1 MNSTT
6 SHLGIVFEETTTREF
21 SFIFD
26 SEQHLRPLKFSFVQV
41 HLEKEEFVVAKVV
54 DVNTDNPLLAKDTAK
69 FYAEKNGIAEILPDV
84 MSKRFMLYKA
94 RCEVVG
100 KVNKAASPVKI
111 EPLTQAIKTGS
122 KVEPLDKEILSKLYS
137 DDEPHFVQLGKTYS
151 QTPESIANVSLNAD
165 ELTTMH
171 TCIFGMSGM
180 GKTTTTATL
189 LEELIFRGGKII
201 LFDPHADYVNL
212 NRLSSQLKAQFC
224 KVDSGKLRIRD
235 PELEKTVNDVKQRLK
250 NYYAQKNKDKVEWAD
265 ESQNAELEDANIIY
279 RLLGFRSVLHGK
291 IIHKHSDESIADIEH
306 DLIKLIKLIKLNT
319 KAIPDELFCRKILD
333 TKRCYPQ
340 IKRYESKSV
349 FYTIRLIEAMA
360 GEEITDAQMGYYV
373 DWIDGNEEK
382 GTEGLKKESDGA
394 LSDGALI
401 EALIKKIEGPNSASN
416 SKSKSNQSK
425 GKQSSSNKSSAP
437 MLRQLSMAKKTLSS
451 LDKKGIESLEV
462 EEFVN
467 DFCKTDGKLKDVA
480 VTCFDLSDLES
491 DEVRRALIYAVVSFI
506 FEKYKSKE
514 LSIEENAY
522 PILFAIEE
530 ARTLIPRA
538 MGDPEMDKPA
548 TRLAR
553 SAVRSIATEGRK
565 MGLGLLVISQT
576 PSSVDNLITSQ
587 ANTQIL
593 HRMTNPDDLTYIK
606 QISESLSQEDL
617 ENLKTVGEGTAIVT
631 GVAMKTRTSILVDVR
646 MRYSEEGKQKP
657 TPFKDRLKGLKQNLR
672 TAETDENWSDGMP
685 TPIETGKAD
694 LSNDEL

>member
-41 HLEKEEFVVAKVV
+41 HLEKEDFVVAKVV

-69 FYAEKNGIAEILPDV
+69 FYAEKNGIAEILPNV

-137 DDEPHFVQLGKTYS
+137 DDEPHFVQIGKTYS

-212 NRLSSQLKAQFC
+212 NRLSSQLKAQFIE
-224 KVDSGKLRIRD
+224 VDSGKLRIRNR
-235 PELEKTVNDVKQRLK
+235 ELQKKVDDVKQRLK
-250 NYYAQKNKDKVEWAD
+250 DYYQKTGHNDWAE

-291 IIHKHSDESIADIEH
+291 IIHKHSDESIADIER
-306 DLIKLIKLIKLNT
+306 DLIDLNT
-319 KAIPDELFCRKILD
+319 DAIRDELFCRKILL
-333 TKRCYPQ
+333 Q
-340 IKRYESKSV
+340 IKHYPEVKFYEGKGY
-349 FYTIRLIEAMA
+349 FYTLRLIEAMS
-360 GEEITDAQMGYYV
+360 GQTITEAQEGYYR
-373 DWIDGNEEK
+373 DWILGDGKTRGIWDTSLSEQDV
-382 GTEGLKKESDGA
+382 LKKLLECVRKLGDKVTSKTA
-394 LSDGALI
+394 I
-401 EALIKKIEGPNSASN
+401 E
-416 SKSKSNQSK
+416 
-425 GKQSSSNKSSAP
+425 
-437 MLRQLSMAKKTLSS
+437 RQLNLTLDRVNSLKKKHQPVS
-451 LDKKGIESLEV
+451 IETFTK
-462 EEFVN
+462 EFIEQA
-467 DFCKTDGKLKDVA
+467 GKLYNASVA
-480 VTCFDLSDLES
+480 CFDLSDLET

-514 LSIEENAY
+514 LSIEKNAS

-538 MGDPEMDKPA
+538 TGDPEMDKPA
-548 TRLAR
+548 TKLAR

-646 MRYSEEGKQKP
+646 MRYSEEGRQKP
-657 TPFKDRLKGLKQNLR
+657 TPFKDRLKGLKQLKQNIR
-672 TAETDENWSDGMP
+672 AVETNENSSEGMP
-685 TPIETGKAD
+685 KPVETGKAV
-694 LSNDEL
+694 LSNDDSNSPPDGKNLS

>member
-212 NRLSSQLKAQFC
+212 NRLSSQLKAQFG
-224 KVDSGKLRIRD
+224 KVDSSGKLSIRN
-235 PELEKTVNDVKQRLK
+235 PKLKKTVDDVKQRLK
-250 NYYAQKNKDKVEWAD
+250 DYYQKTGHNDWAD
-265 ESQNAELEDANIIY
+265 ESKNEELEDANIIY

-306 DLIKLIKLIKLNT
+306 DLTELNT
-319 KAIPDELFCRKILD
+319 DAIPDELFCRKILD

-340 IKRYESKSV
+340 IKSYESKSV

-360 GEEITDAQMGYYV
+360 GEEISDAQMGYYV

-382 GTEGLKKESDGA
+382 RTRGLKEENKSDK
-394 LSDGALI
+394 D
-401 EALIKKIEGPNSASN
+401 LIKALKDKIDTVRPDKSYGPLRR
-416 SKSKSNQSK
+416 Q
-425 GKQSSSNKSSAP
+425 
-437 MLRQLSMAKKTLSS
+437 MLMAQKTLSS
-451 LDKKGIESLEV
+451 LKDKSIESLEV

-514 LSIEENAY
+514 LRIEENAY

-538 MGDPEMDKPA
+538 TGDPEMDKPA
-548 TRLAR
+548 TKLAR

-657 TPFKDRLKGLKQNLR
+657 TPFKDRLKGLKQLKQNIR
-672 TAETDENWSDGMP
+672 AVETNENSSEGMP
-685 TPIETGKAD
+685 KPVETGKAV
-694 LSNDEL
+694 LSNDDSNSPPDGKNLS

>member
-100 KVNKAASPVKI
+100 KVNKAAERVKI

-212 NRLSSQLKAQFC
+212 NRLSSQLKAQFGE
-224 KVDSGKLRIRD
+224 VDSSGKLSIRN
-235 PELEKTVNDVKQRLK
+235 PELKEKVDTVRKRLK
-250 NYYAQKNKDKVEWAD
+250 DYYRKTGHNDWAD
-265 ESQNAELEDANIIY
+265 DSKNAELEDANIIY

-291 IIHKHSDESIADIEH
+291 IIHKHSDESIADIER
-306 DLIKLIKLIKLNT
+306 DLIELNT
-319 KAIPDELFCRKILD
+319 DKAIPDELFCRKILE
-333 TKRCYPQ
+333 TKRCYPK
-340 IKRYESKSV
+340 IKRYDSKSA

-360 GEEITDAQMGYYV
+360 GEEISDAQMGYYV
-373 DWIDGNEEK
+373 DWIDGNERI
-382 GTEGLKKESDGA
+382 EGLKKESDH
-394 LSDGALI
+394 D
-401 EALIKKIEGPNSASN
+401 LIKALEHKINTVRPDKSYGPLRR
-416 SKSKSNQSK
+416 Q
-425 GKQSSSNKSSAP
+425 
-437 MLRQLSMAKKTLSS
+437 MLMAQKTLSS
-451 LDKKGIESLEV
+451 LKDKSIESLEV

-548 TRLAR
+548 TKLAR

-657 TPFKDRLKGLKQNLR
+657 TPFKDRLKGLKQNIR
-672 TAETDENWSDGMP
+672 AVETNENSSEGMP
-685 TPIETGKAD
+685 KPVETGKAV
-694 LSNDEL
+694 LSNDDSNSPPDGKNLS

>member
-21 SFIFD
+21 SFIFN
-26 SEQHLRPLKFSFVQV
+26 SEQHLRPIKFSFVQV

-137 DDEPHFVQLGKTYS
+137 DDEPHFVQIGKTYS
-151 QTPESIANVSLNAD
+151 QTPESVANVSLNAD

-212 NRLSSQLKAQFC
+212 NRLSDHLKKQFGD
-224 KVDSGKLRIRD
+224 VDSSGKLDIRNHT
-235 PELEKTVNDVKQRLK
+235 LKGKVHAVKQRLI
-250 NYYAQKNKDKVEWAD
+250 NYYTQKNQVEWAD
-265 ESQNAELEDANIIY
+265 ESKNEELEDANIIY
-279 RLLGFRSVLHGK
+279 RLLGFCSVLEGK
-291 IIHKHSDESIADIEH
+291 IIHKRNDESIADIER
-306 DLIKLIKLIKLNT
+306 DLIELNT
-319 KAIPDELFCRKILD
+319 DAIPDELFCRKILE
-333 TKRCYPQ
+333 TKRCYPK
-340 IKRYESKSV
+340 IKRYDSKSA

-360 GEEITDAQMGYYV
+360 GEEISDAQMGYYV
-373 DWIDGNEEK
+373 GWVEGNEEK
-382 GTEGLKKESDGA
+382 GTRGLKEENKSDK
-394 LSDGALI
+394 D
-401 EALIKKIEGPNSASN
+401 LIKALKEKIETVRAD
-416 SKSKSNQSK
+416 KSYV
-425 GKQSSSNKSSAP
+425 P
-437 MLRQLSMAKKTLSS
+437 LRRQMFMADKTLSS

-467 DFCKTDGKLKDVA
+467 NFCKTDGKLNDVA
-480 VTCFDLSDLES
+480 VTCFDLSDLET

-514 LSIEENAY
+514 LSIEKNAS

-538 MGDPEMDKPA
+538 TGDPEMDKPA
-548 TRLAR
+548 TKLAR

-631 GVAMKTRTSILVDVR
+631 GVAMKTRSSILVDIR
-646 MRYSEEGKQKP
+646 MRYSAEGKQKP
-657 TPFKDRLKGLKQNLR
+657 LPFKMRLAGLKQKN
-672 TAETDENWSDGMP
+672 DKVENDKDTFAGMP
-685 TPIETGKAD
+685 EPVETGKAD

>member
-69 FYAEKNGIAEILPDV
+69 FYAEKNGIAEILPEV

-137 DDEPHFVQLGKTYS
+137 DDEPHFVQIGKTYS

-212 NRLSSQLKAQFC
+212 NRLSSQLKAQFGE
-224 KVDSGKLRIRD
+224 VDSSGKLSIRN
-235 PELEKTVNDVKQRLK
+235 PELKEKVATVRKRLEDYYRKTGHND
-250 NYYAQKNKDKVEWAD
+250 WAND
-265 ESQNAELEDANIIY
+265 SKNAELEDANIIY

-291 IIHKHSDESIADIEH
+291 IIHKHSDESIADIER
-306 DLIKLIKLIKLNT
+306 DLIELIELHT
-319 KAIPDELFCRKILD
+319 DAIPDELFCRKILL
-333 TKRCYPQ
+333 Q
-340 IKRYESKSV
+340 MKRYPEVKFYEGKGY
-349 FYTIRLIEAMA
+349 FYTLRLIEAMS
-360 GEEITDAQMGYYV
+360 GQTITEAQEGYYR
-373 DWIDGNEEK
+373 DWILGDGKTSGIWDTSLSEQDV
-382 GTEGLKKESDGA
+382 LKKLLDRVDKLDDKVTSKTA
-394 LSDGALI
+394 I
-401 EALIKKIEGPNSASN
+401 E
-416 SKSKSNQSK
+416 
-425 GKQSSSNKSSAP
+425 
-437 MLRQLSMAKKTLSS
+437 RQLKLTLDRVDSLKKKHQSVS
-451 LDKKGIESLEV
+451 IETFTK
-462 EEFVN
+462 EFIEQA
-467 DFCKTDGKLKDVA
+467 GKLYNASVA
-480 VTCFDLSDLES
+480 CFDLSDLET

-514 LSIEENAY
+514 LSIEKNAS

-538 MGDPEMDKPA
+538 TGDPEMDKPA
-548 TRLAR
+548 TKLAR

-631 GVAMKTRTSILVDVR
+631 GVALKTRTSILVDVR

>member
-122 KVEPLDKEILSKLYS
+122 KVELLDKEILSKLYS
-137 DDEPHFVQLGKTYS
+137 DDEPHFIQLGKTYS

-212 NRLSSQLKAQFC
+212 NRLSSQLKAQFGE
-224 KVDSGKLRIRD
+224 VDSSGKLSIRN
-235 PELEKTVNDVKQRLK
+235 PELKKKVHDVKQRLI
-250 NYYAQKNKDKVEWAD
+250 NYYTQKNQVEWAD
-265 ESQNAELEDANIIY
+265 ESKNEELEDANIIY
-279 RLLGFRSVLHGK
+279 RLLGFRSVLEGK
-291 IIHKHSDESIADIEH
+291 IIHKRNDESIADIER
-306 DLIKLIKLIKLNT
+306 DLIELNT
-319 KAIPDELFCRKILD
+319 DAIPDELFCRKILL
-333 TKRCYPQ
+333 Q
-340 IKRYESKSV
+340 IKRYPEVKFYEGKGY
-349 FYTIRLIEAMA
+349 FYTLRLIEAMS
-360 GEEITDAQMGYYV
+360 GQTITEAQEGYYR
-373 DWIDGNEEK
+373 DWILGDGQQTSGIWDTSLSEQDV
-382 GTEGLKKESDGA
+382 LKKLLDRVGELDDKVTSKTA
-394 LSDGALI
+394 I
-401 EALIKKIEGPNSASN
+401 E
-416 SKSKSNQSK
+416 
-425 GKQSSSNKSSAP
+425 
-437 MLRQLSMAKKTLSS
+437 RQLKLTLDRVDSLKKKHQSVS
-451 LDKKGIESLEV
+451 IETFTK
-462 EEFVN
+462 EFIEQA
-467 DFCKTDGKLKDVA
+467 GKLYNASVA
-480 VTCFDLSDLES
+480 CFDLSDLET

-514 LSIEENAY
+514 LRIEENAS

-538 MGDPEMDKPA
+538 TGDPEMDKPA
-548 TRLAR
+548 TKLAR

-576 PSSVDNLITSQ
+576 PSSVDNLVTSQ

-593 HRMTNPDDLTYIK
+593 HRMVNPDDLKYVK
-606 QISESLSQEDL
+606 EISEGLSSEDL
-617 ENLKTVGEGTAIVT
+617 ENLKMVGEGTAIIT
-631 GVAMKTRTSILVDVR
+631 GVALKTRSSILVDIR
-646 MRYSEEGKQKP
+646 MRYSAEGKQKP
-657 TPFKDRLKGLKQNLR
+657 LPFKMRLAGLKQKN
-672 TAETDENWSDGMP
+672 DKVENDKDTFAGMP
-685 TPIETGKAD
+685 EPVETGKAD

>member
-212 NRLSSQLKAQFC
+212 NRLSSQLKAQFG
-224 KVDSGKLRIRD
+224 KVDSSGKLSIRN
-235 PELEKTVNDVKQRLK
+235 PELKKKVDTVRKRLEDYYRKTGHND
-250 NYYAQKNKDKVEWAD
+250 WAND
-265 ESQNAELEDANIIY
+265 SKNAELEDANIIY
-279 RLLGFRSVLHGK
+279 RLLGFRSVLEGK
-291 IIHKHSDESIADIEH
+291 IIHKHSDESIADIER
-306 DLIKLIKLIKLNT
+306 DLIDLNT
-319 KAIPDELFCRKILD
+319 DAIPDELFCRKILE
-333 TKRCYPQ
+333 TKRCYPK
-340 IKRYESKSV
+340 IKRYDSKSA

-373 DWIDGNEEK
+373 AWIDGNEEK
-382 GTEGLKKESDGA
+382 GIEGLKKESDGA
-394 LSDGALI
+394 LI
-401 EALIKKIEGPNSASN
+401 EALKEKIEALNRALN
-416 SKSKSNQSK
+416 SKSKSNQPE
-425 GKQSSSNKSSAP
+425 GEQSSSNKSYIP
-437 MLRQLSMAKKTLSS
+437 MRRQMFMASKTLSS
-451 LDKKGIESLEV
+451 LNKKEIESLEV

-467 DFCKTDGKLKDVA
+467 DFCKTDGKSKDVA

-514 LSIEENAY
+514 LSIEKNAS

-538 MGDPEMDKPA
+538 TGDPEMDKPA
-548 TRLAR
+548 TKLAR

-617 ENLKTVGEGTAIVT
+617 ENLKTVGEGTAIIT
-631 GVAMKTRTSILVDVR
+631 GVALKTRSSILVDIR
-646 MRYSEEGKQKP
+646 MRYSAEGKQKP
-657 TPFKDRLKGLKQNLR
+657 LPFKMRLAGLKQKNGKV
-672 TAETDENWSDGMP
+672 ENGKDTFAGMP
-685 TPIETGKAD
+685 EPVETGKAD

>member
-137 DDEPHFVQLGKTYS
+137 DDEPHFVQIGKTYS

-212 NRLSSQLKAQFC
+212 NRLSSQLKAQFG
-224 KVDSGKLRIRD
+224 KVDSSGKLSIRN
-235 PELEKTVNDVKQRLK
+235 PELKEKVNKVREERLK
-250 NYYAQKNKDKVEWAD
+250 KYYQETGHNDWAE

-291 IIHKHSDESIADIEH
+291 IIHKHSDESIADIER
-306 DLIKLIKLIKLNT
+306 DLIDLNT
-319 KAIPDELFCRKILD
+319 DAIPDELFCRKILE
-333 TKRCYPQ
+333 TKRCYPK
-340 IKRYESKSV
+340 IKRYDSKSA

-373 DWIDGNEEK
+373 AWIDGNEEK
-382 GTEGLKKESDGA
+382 GTRGLKEENKSDK
-394 LSDGALI
+394 DLI
-401 EALIKKIEGPNSASN
+401 EALKKEIKTVRAD
-416 SKSKSNQSK
+416 KSYV
-425 GKQSSSNKSSAP
+425 P
-437 MLRQLSMAKKTLSS
+437 LRRQMFMADKTLSS

-491 DEVRRALIYAVVSFI
+491 DEVRRALIYAVVSFV

-514 LSIEENAY
+514 LSIEKNAS

-538 MGDPEMDKPA
+538 TGDPEMDKPA
-548 TRLAR
+548 TKLAR

-657 TPFKDRLKGLKQNLR
+657 TPFKDRLKGLKQNIR
-672 TAETDENWSDGMP
+672 AVETNENSSEGMP
-685 TPIETGKAD
+685 KPVETGKAD

>member
-212 NRLSSQLKAQFC
+212 NRLSSQLKAQFGE
-224 KVDSGKLRIRD
+224 VDSSGKLSIRN
-235 PELEKTVNDVKQRLK
+235 PELKKKVDTVRKRLEDYYRKTGHND
-250 NYYAQKNKDKVEWAD
+250 WAND
-265 ESQNAELEDANIIY
+265 SKNAELEDANIIY

-291 IIHKHSDESIADIEH
+291 IIHKHSDESIADIER
-306 DLIKLIKLIKLNT
+306 DLIELHT
-319 KAIPDELFCRKILD
+319 DAIPDELFCRKILL
-333 TKRCYPQ
+333 Q
-340 IKRYESKSV
+340 MKRYPEVKFYEGKGY
-349 FYTIRLIEAMA
+349 FYTLRLIEAMS
-360 GEEITDAQMGYYV
+360 GQTITEAQEGYYR
-373 DWIDGNEEK
+373 DWILGDGKTSGIWDTSLSEQDV
-382 GTEGLKKESDGA
+382 LKKLLDRVGKLDGKVTSKTA
-394 LSDGALI
+394 I
-401 EALIKKIEGPNSASN
+401 E
-416 SKSKSNQSK
+416 
-425 GKQSSSNKSSAP
+425 
-437 MLRQLSMAKKTLSS
+437 RQLKLTSDRVDSLKKKHQPVS
-451 LDKKGIESLEV
+451 IETFTK
-462 EEFVN
+462 EFIEQA
-467 DFCKTDGKLKDVA
+467 GKLYNASVA
-480 VTCFDLSDLES
+480 CFDLSDLET

-514 LSIEENAY
+514 LSIEKNAS

-538 MGDPEMDKPA
+538 TGDPEMDKPA
-548 TRLAR
+548 TKLAR

-657 TPFKDRLKGLKQNLR
+657 LPFKMRLAGLKQKN
-672 TAETDENWSDGMP
+672 DKVENDKDTFAGMP
-685 TPIETGKAD
+685 EPVETGKAD

>member
-122 KVEPLDKEILSKLYS
+122 KVEPLEKEILSKLYS
-137 DDEPHFVQLGKTYS
+137 DDEPHFVQIGKTYS
-151 QTPESIANVSLNAD
+151 QTPESVANVSLNAD

-180 GKTTTTATL
+180 GKTTTTASL

-201 LFDPHADYVNL
+201 LFDPHADYVNI
-212 NRLSSQLKAQFC
+212 NRLSDHLKKQFGD
-224 KVDSGKLRIRD
+224 VDASGKLDIRNHT
-235 PELEKTVNDVKQRLK
+235 LKGKVHAVKQRLI
-250 NYYAQKNKDKVEWAD
+250 NYYTQKNQVEWAD
-265 ESQNAELEDANIIY
+265 ESKNEELEDANIIY
-279 RLLGFRSVLHGK
+279 RLLGFRSVLEGK
-291 IIHKHSDESIADIEH
+291 IIHKRNDESIADIER
-306 DLIKLIKLIKLNT
+306 DLIDLNT
-319 KAIPDELFCRKILD
+319 DAIPDELFCRKILL
-333 TKRCYPQ
+333 Q
-340 IKRYESKSV
+340 IKRYPEVKFYEGKGY
-349 FYTIRLIEAMA
+349 FYTLRLIEAMS
-360 GEEITDAQMGYYV
+360 GQTITEAQEGYYR
-373 DWIDGNEEK
+373 DWILGDGQTSRIWDTSLSEQDV
-382 GTEGLKKESDGA
+382 LKKLLERVGKLD
-394 LSDGALI
+394 D
-401 EALIKKIEGPNSASN
+401 KVT
-416 SKSKSNQSK
+416 SKT
-425 GKQSSSNKSSAP
+425 AVE
-437 MLRQLSMAKKTLSS
+437 RQLNLTSDRVDSLKKKHQSVS
-451 LDKKGIESLEV
+451 IETFTK
-462 EEFVN
+462 EFIEQA
-467 DFCKTDGKLKDVA
+467 GKLYNASVA
-480 VTCFDLSDLES
+480 CFDLSDLET

-514 LSIEENAY
+514 LRIEENAS

-538 MGDPEMDKPA
+538 TGDPEMDKPA
-548 TRLAR
+548 TKLAR

-576 PSSVDNLITSQ
+576 PSSVDNLVTSQ

-593 HRMTNPDDLTYIK
+593 HRMVNPDDLKYVK
-606 QISESLSQEDL
+606 EISEGLSSEDL
-617 ENLKTVGEGTAIVT
+617 ENLKMVGEGTAIIT
-631 GVAMKTRTSILVDVR
+631 GVALKTRSSILVDIR
-646 MRYSEEGKQKP
+646 MRYSAEGKQKP
-657 TPFKDRLKGLKQNLR
+657 LPFKMRLAGLKQKN
-672 TAETDENWSDGMP
+672 DKVENDKDTFAGMP
-685 TPIETGKAD
+685 EPVETGKAD

>member
-212 NRLSSQLKAQFC
+212 NRLSSQLKAQFGE
-224 KVDSGKLRIRD
+224 VDSSGKLSIRN
-235 PELEKTVNDVKQRLK
+235 PELKKKVYDVKQRLK
-250 NYYAQKNKDKVEWAD
+250 NYYEQKNKVEWAD
-265 ESQNAELEDANIIY
+265 ESKNEELEDANIIY
-279 RLLGFRSVLHGK
+279 RLLGFRSVLEGK
-291 IIHKHSDESIADIEH
+291 IIHKHSDESIADIER
-306 DLIKLIKLIKLNT
+306 DLIDLNT
-319 KAIPDELFCRKILD
+319 NAIPDELFCRKILLQ
-333 TKRCYPQ
+333 TKRYPEV
-340 IKRYESKSV
+340 KFYEGKGY
-349 FYTIRLIEAMA
+349 FYTLRLIEAMS
-360 GEEITDAQMGYYV
+360 GQTITEAQEGYYR
-373 DWIDGNEEK
+373 DWILGDGQKTSRISGDGQQTSCIWDTSLSEQDV
-382 GTEGLKKESDGA
+382 LKKLLECVGKLDNKVTSKTA
-394 LSDGALI
+394 I
-401 EALIKKIEGPNSASN
+401 E
-416 SKSKSNQSK
+416 
-425 GKQSSSNKSSAP
+425 
-437 MLRQLSMAKKTLSS
+437 RQLKLTLDRVDSLKKKHQPLN
-451 LDKKGIESLEV
+451 IETFTK
-462 EEFVN
+462 EFIEQA
-467 DFCKTDGKLKDVA
+467 GKLYNASVA
-480 VTCFDLSDLES
+480 CFDLSDLET

-514 LSIEENAY
+514 LRIEENAS

-538 MGDPEMDKPA
+538 TGDPEMDKPA
-548 TRLAR
+548 TKLAR

-657 TPFKDRLKGLKQNLR
+657 TPFKDRLKGLKQLKQNIR
-672 TAETDENWSDGMP
+672 AVETNENSSEGMP

>member
-137 DDEPHFVQLGKTYS
+137 DDEPHFVQIGKTYS
-151 QTPESIANVSLNAD
+151 QTPESVANVSLNAD

-212 NRLSSQLKAQFC
+212 NRLSDHLKKQFVE
-224 KVDSGKLRIRD
+224 VDSSGKLHIRN
-235 PELEKTVNDVKQRLK
+235 PKLKEKVHAVKQRLK
-250 NYYAQKNKDKVEWAD
+250 NYYTHKNQVEWAD
-265 ESQNAELEDANIIY
+265 ESKNEELEDANIIY
-279 RLLGFRSVLHGK
+279 RLLGFRSVLEGK
-291 IIHKHSDESIADIEH
+291 IIHKRNDESIADIER
-306 DLIKLIKLIKLNT
+306 DLIDLNT
-319 KAIPDELFCRKILD
+319 YAIPDELFCRKILE
-333 TKRCYPQ
+333 TKRCYPK
-340 IKRYESKSV
+340 IKRYDSKSA

-360 GEEITDAQMGYYV
+360 GEEISDAQMGYYV
-373 DWIDGNEEK
+373 GWIDGNEEK
-382 GTEGLKKESDGA
+382 GTRGLKEENKSDKDLIKALKKE
-394 LSDGALI
+394 I
-401 EALIKKIEGPNSASN
+401 ETVRAD
-416 SKSKSNQSK
+416 KSYV
-425 GKQSSSNKSSAP
+425 P
-437 MLRQLSMAKKTLSS
+437 LRRQMFMADKTLSS

-467 DFCKTDGKLKDVA
+467 NFCKTDGKLKDVA

-548 TRLAR
+548 TKLAR

>member
-100 KVNKAASPVKI
+100 KVNKAAERVKI

-137 DDEPHFVQLGKTYS
+137 DDEPHFVQIGKTYS

-212 NRLSSQLKAQFC
+212 NRLSSQLKAQFG
-224 KVDSGKLRIRD
+224 KVDSSGKLSIRN
-235 PELEKTVNDVKQRLK
+235 PELKEEVDKVRERLK
-250 NYYAQKNKDKVEWAD
+250 KYYQETGHNDWTE

-291 IIHKHSDESIADIEH
+291 IIHKHSDESIDDIER

-319 KAIPDELFCRKILD
+319 KAISDELFCRKILE
-333 TKRCYPQ
+333 TKRCYPK
-340 IKRYESKSV
+340 IKRYDSKSA

-360 GEEITDAQMGYYV
+360 GEEISDAQMGYYV
-373 DWIDGNEEK
+373 RWIDGDEGNEEK
-382 GTEGLKKESDGA
+382 GKRGLKEENKYDK
-394 LSDGALI
+394 DLI
-401 EALIKKIEGPNSASN
+401 AALIKEIDTVRAD
-416 SKSKSNQSK
+416 KSY
-425 GKQSSSNKSSAP
+425 AP
-437 MLRQLSMAKKTLSS
+437 LRRQMLMAQKTLSS
-451 LDKKGIESLEV
+451 LKDKSIESLEV

-548 TRLAR
+548 TKLAR

-657 TPFKDRLKGLKQNLR
+657 TPFKDRLKGLEQLKQNIH
-672 TAETDENWSDGMP
+672 AVETNENSSEGMP
-685 TPIETGKAD
+685 KPVETGKAV
-694 LSNDEL
+694 LSNDDSNSPPDGKNLS

>member
-26 SEQHLRPLKFSFVQV
+26 SEQHLRPIKFSFVQV

-137 DDEPHFVQLGKTYS
+137 DDEPHFVQIGKTYS
-151 QTPESIANVSLNAD
+151 QTPESVANVSLNAD

-212 NRLSSQLKAQFC
+212 NRLSDHLKKQFGD
-224 KVDSGKLRIRD
+224 VDSSGKLDIRNHT
-235 PELEKTVNDVKQRLK
+235 LKGKVHAVKQRLI
-250 NYYAQKNKDKVEWAD
+250 NYYTQKNQVEWAD
-265 ESQNAELEDANIIY
+265 ESKNEELEDANIIY
-279 RLLGFRSVLHGK
+279 RLLGFCSVLEGK
-291 IIHKHSDESIADIEH
+291 IIHKRNDESIADIER
-306 DLIKLIKLIKLNT
+306 DLIELNT
-319 KAIPDELFCRKILD
+319 DAIPDELFCRKILE
-333 TKRCYPQ
+333 TKRCYPK
-340 IKRYESKSV
+340 IKRYDSKSA

-360 GEEITDAQMGYYV
+360 GEEISDAQMGYYV
-373 DWIDGNEEK
+373 GWVEGNEEK
-382 GTEGLKKESDGA
+382 GTRGLKEENKSDK
-394 LSDGALI
+394 D
-401 EALIKKIEGPNSASN
+401 LIKALKEKIETVRAD
-416 SKSKSNQSK
+416 KSYV
-425 GKQSSSNKSSAP
+425 P
-437 MLRQLSMAKKTLSS
+437 LRRQMFMADKTLSS

-467 DFCKTDGKLKDVA
+467 NFCKTDGKLNDVA
-480 VTCFDLSDLES
+480 VTCFDLSDLET

-514 LSIEENAY
+514 LSIEKNAS

-538 MGDPEMDKPA
+538 TGDPEMDKPA
-548 TRLAR
+548 TKLAR

-631 GVAMKTRTSILVDVR
+631 GVAMKTRSSILVDIR
-646 MRYSEEGKQKP
+646 MRYSAEGKQKP
-657 TPFKDRLKGLKQNLR
+657 LPFKMRLAGLKQKN
-672 TAETDENWSDGMP
+672 DKVENDKDTFAGMP
-685 TPIETGKAD
+685 EPVETGKAD

>member
-137 DDEPHFVQLGKTYS
+137 DDEPHFVQIGKTYS
-151 QTPESIANVSLNAD
+151 QTPESVANVSLNAD

-180 GKTTTTATL
+180 GKTTTTASL

-212 NRLSSQLKAQFC
+212 NRLSSQLKAQFGE
-224 KVDSGKLRIRD
+224 VDSSGKLSIRN
-235 PELEKTVNDVKQRLK
+235 PKLKKKVYDVKQRLK
-250 NYYAQKNKDKVEWAD
+250 NYYEQKNKVEWAD
-265 ESQNAELEDANIIY
+265 ESKNEELEDANIIY
-279 RLLGFRSVLHGK
+279 RLLGFRSVLEGK
-291 IIHKHSDESIADIEH
+291 IIHKRNDESIADIER
-306 DLIKLIKLIKLNT
+306 DLIELNT
-319 KAIPDELFCRKILD
+319 DAIPDELFCRKILE
-333 TKRCYPQ
+333 TKRCYPK
-340 IKRYESKSV
+340 IKRYDSKSA

-373 DWIDGNEEK
+373 GWVEGNEEK
-382 GTEGLKKESDGA
+382 GTRGLKEENKSDK
-394 LSDGALI
+394 D
-401 EALIKKIEGPNSASN
+401 LIKALKEKIETVRAD
-416 SKSKSNQSK
+416 KSYVPSYV
-425 GKQSSSNKSSAP
+425 P
-437 MLRQLSMAKKTLSS
+437 LRRQMFMADKTLSS

-467 DFCKTDGKLKDVA
+467 NFCKTDGKLNDVA

-491 DEVRRALIYAVVSFI
+491 DEVRRASIYAVVSFI

-514 LSIEENAY
+514 LSIEKNAS

-538 MGDPEMDKPA
+538 TGDPEMDKPA
-548 TRLAR
+548 TKLAR

-593 HRMTNPDDLTYIK
+593 HRMTNPNDLTYIK

-617 ENLKTVGEGTAIVT
+617 ENLKTVSEGTAIVT

-685 TPIETGKAD
+685 TPVETGKAD

>member
-1 MNSTT
+1 M
-6 SHLGIVFEETTTREF
+6 FM
-21 SFIFD
+21 
-26 SEQHLRPLKFSFVQV
+26 
-41 HLEKEEFVVAKVV
+41 
-54 DVNTDNPLLAKDTAK
+54 
-69 FYAEKNGIAEILPDV
+69 AE
-84 MSKRFMLYKA
+84 
-94 RCEVVG
+94 
-100 KVNKAASPVKI
+100 
-111 EPLTQAIKTGS
+111 
-122 KVEPLDKEILSKLYS
+122 
-137 DDEPHFVQLGKTYS
+137 
-151 QTPESIANVSLNAD
+151 
-165 ELTTMH
+165 
-171 TCIFGMSGM
+171 
-180 GKTTTTATL
+180 
-189 LEELIFRGGKII
+189 
-201 LFDPHADYVNL
+201 
-212 NRLSSQLKAQFC
+212 
-224 KVDSGKLRIRD
+224 
-235 PELEKTVNDVKQRLK
+235 
-250 NYYAQKNKDKVEWAD
+250 
-265 ESQNAELEDANIIY
+265 
-279 RLLGFRSVLHGK
+279 
-291 IIHKHSDESIADIEH
+291 
-306 DLIKLIKLIKLNT
+306 
-319 KAIPDELFCRKILD
+319 
-333 TKRCYPQ
+333 
-340 IKRYESKSV
+340 
-349 FYTIRLIEAMA
+349 
-360 GEEITDAQMGYYV
+360 
-373 DWIDGNEEK
+373 
-382 GTEGLKKESDGA
+382 
-394 LSDGALI
+394 
-401 EALIKKIEGPNSASN
+401 
-416 SKSKSNQSK
+416 
-425 GKQSSSNKSSAP
+425 
-437 MLRQLSMAKKTLSS
+437 KTLSS

-548 TRLAR
+548 TKLAR

>member
-100 KVNKAASPVKI
+100 KVNKAAERVKI

-212 NRLSSQLKAQFC
+212 NRLSDHLKKQFGD
-224 KVDSGKLRIRD
+224 VDASGKLDIRN
-235 PELEKTVNDVKQRLK
+235 PKLKEKVHAVKQRLK
-250 NYYAQKNKDKVEWAD
+250 NYYTEKNKVEWAD

-291 IIHKHSDESIADIEH
+291 IIHKHSDESIADIER
-306 DLIKLIKLIKLNT
+306 DLIELIELIELHT
-319 KAIPDELFCRKILD
+319 KAIPAELFCRKILE
-333 TKRCYPQ
+333 TKRCYPK
-340 IKRYESKSV
+340 IKSYDSKSA

-360 GEEITDAQMGYYV
+360 GEEISDAQMGYYV
-373 DWIDGNEEK
+373 TWIDGDEEK
-382 GTEGLKKESDGA
+382 GTRGLKEQNKSDK
-394 LSDGALI
+394 DLI
-401 EALIKKIEGPNSASN
+401 EALKKEVKTVRAD
-416 SKSKSNQSK
+416 KSY
-425 GKQSSSNKSSAP
+425 AP
-437 MLRQLSMAKKTLSS
+437 LRRQMIMADKTLSS

-491 DEVRRALIYAVVSFI
+491 DEVRRALIYAVVSFV

-514 LSIEENAY
+514 LSIEKNAS

-538 MGDPEMDKPA
+538 TGDPEMDKPA
-548 TRLAR
+548 TKLAR

-657 TPFKDRLKGLKQNLR
+657 TPFKDRLKGLKQNIR
-672 TAETDENWSDGMP
+672 AVETNENSSEGMP
-685 TPIETGKAD
+685 KPVETGKAV
-694 LSNDEL
+694 LSNDDSNSPPDGKNLS

>member
-100 KVNKAASPVKI
+100 KVNKAAERVKI

-137 DDEPHFVQLGKTYS
+137 DDEPHFVQIGKTYS

-212 NRLSSQLKAQFC
+212 NRLSSQLKAQFGE
-224 KVDSGKLRIRD
+224 VDPSGKLSIRN
-235 PELEKTVNDVKQRLK
+235 PELKEKVNKVREERLK
-250 NYYAQKNKDKVEWAD
+250 KYYQETGHNDWAK

-291 IIHKHSDESIADIEH
+291 IIHKYSDESIADIER
-306 DLIKLIKLIKLNT
+306 DLIDLNT
-319 KAIPDELFCRKILD
+319 KAIPDELFCRKILE
-333 TKRCYPQ
+333 TKRCYPK
-340 IKRYESKSV
+340 IKRYDSKSV

-360 GEEITDAQMGYYV
+360 GEEISDAQMGYYV
-373 DWIDGNEEK
+373 DWIDGNKEK
-382 GTEGLKKESDGA
+382 RIEGLKKESDG
-394 LSDGALI
+394 DLI
-401 EALIKKIEGPNSASN
+401 EALIKKIKEQNGA
-416 SKSKSNQSK
+416 
-425 GKQSSSNKSSAP
+425 SNKSYPP

-491 DEVRRALIYAVVSFI
+491 DEVRRALIYAVVSFV

-548 TRLAR
+548 TKLAR

-646 MRYSEEGKQKP
+646 MRYSEEGRQKP
-657 TPFKDRLKGLKQNLR
+657 TPFKDRLKGLKQLKQNIP
-672 TAETDENWSDGMP
+672 AVETNENSSEGMP
-685 TPIETGKAD
+685 KPVETGKAV
-694 LSNDEL
+694 LSNDDSNSPPDGKNLS

>member
-137 DDEPHFVQLGKTYS
+137 DDEPHFVQIGKTYS
-151 QTPESIANVSLNAD
+151 QTPESVANVSLNAD

-212 NRLSSQLKAQFC
+212 NRLSDHLKKQFGD
-224 KVDSGKLRIRD
+224 VDASGKLDIRNHT
-235 PELEKTVNDVKQRLK
+235 LKGKVHAVKQRLK
-250 NYYAQKNKDKVEWAD
+250 NYYTQKNQVEWAD
-265 ESQNAELEDANIIY
+265 ESENEELEDANIIY
-279 RLLGFRSVLHGK
+279 RLLGFRSVLEGK
-291 IIHKHSDESIADIEH
+291 IIHKRNDESIADIER
-306 DLIKLIKLIKLNT
+306 DLIDLNT
-319 KAIPDELFCRKILD
+319 DAIPDELFCRKILE
-333 TKRCYPQ
+333 TKRCYPK
-340 IKRYESKSV
+340 IKRYDSKSA
-349 FYTIRLIEAMA
+349 FYTIRLIEAIA

-373 DWIDGNEEK
+373 AWIDGNEEK
-382 GTEGLKKESDGA
+382 GIKGLKEESDHDLIKA
-394 LSDGALI
+394 LKEKI
-401 EALIKKIEGPNSASN
+401 EALN
-416 SKSKSNQSK
+416 SK
-425 GKQSSSNKSSAP
+425 GKSKHSEGEPLSSNKSYIP
-437 MLRQLSMAKKTLSS
+437 MLRQMFMAQKTLSS
-451 LDKKGIESLEV
+451 LKDKSIESLEV

-467 DFCKTDGKLKDVA
+467 DFCKTDGKLNDVA

-514 LSIEENAY
+514 LRIEKNAS

-538 MGDPEMDKPA
+538 TGDPEMDKPA
-548 TRLAR
+548 TKLAR

-593 HRMTNPDDLTYIK
+593 HRMVNPDDLKYVK
-606 QISESLSQEDL
+606 EISEGLSSEDL
-617 ENLKTVGEGTAIVT
+617 ENLKMVGEGTAIIT
-631 GVAMKTRTSILVDVR
+631 GVALKTRSSILVDIR
-646 MRYSEEGKQKP
+646 MRYSAEGKQKP
-657 TPFKDRLKGLKQNLR
+657 LPFKMRLAGLKQKN
-672 TAETDENWSDGMP
+672 DKVENDKDTFAGMP
-685 TPIETGKAD
+685 EPVETGKAD

>member
-137 DDEPHFVQLGKTYS
+137 DDEPHFVQIGKTYS

-224 KVDSGKLRIRD
+224 EVDSGKLRIRN

-250 NYYAQKNKDKVEWAD
+250 DYYGRTKHNDWAD
-265 ESQNAELEDANIIY
+265 ESKNEELEDANIIY

-291 IIHKHSDESIADIEH
+291 IIHKHSDESIDDIER
-306 DLIKLIKLIKLNT
+306 DLIKLIKLIKLNP
-319 KAIPDELFCRKILD
+319 KAIPDELFCRKILE
-333 TKRCYPQ
+333 TKRCYPK
-340 IKRYESKSV
+340 IKRYDSKSA

-360 GEEITDAQMGYYV
+360 GEEISDAQMGYYV
-373 DWIDGNEEK
+373 DWI
-382 GTEGLKKESDGA
+382 EGLKKE
-394 LSDGALI
+394 SDGALI
-401 EALIKKIEGPNSASN
+401 EALIKKIGGPNSASN
-416 SKSKSNQSK
+416 KSYP
-425 GKQSSSNKSSAP
+425 P

-491 DEVRRALIYAVVSFI
+491 DEVRRALIYAVVSFV

-548 TRLAR
+548 TKLAR

-646 MRYSEEGKQKP
+646 MRYSEEGRQKP
-657 TPFKDRLKGLKQNLR
+657 TPFKDRLKGLKQNIR
-672 TAETDENWSDGMP
+672 AVETNENSSEGMP
-685 TPIETGKAD
+685 KPVETGKAV
-694 LSNDEL
+694 LSNDDSNSPPDGKNLS

>member
-1 MNSTT
+1 MNRTT
-6 SHLGIVFEETTTREF
+6 SQLGIVFEETTTREF

-41 HLEKEEFVVAKVV
+41 HLDKEEFVVAKVI

-69 FYAEKNGIAEILPDV
+69 FYAEKNGIAEILPEV

-100 KVNKAASPVKI
+100 KVNKAAERVKI

-212 NRLSSQLKAQFC
+212 NRLSSKLKAKFGE
-224 KVDSGKLRIRD
+224 VDSSGKLHIRN
-235 PELEKTVNDVKQRLK
+235 PKLKEKVDTVRKRLQ
-250 NYYAQKNKDKVEWAD
+250 NYYRQTGHNDWAD
-265 ESQNAELEDANIIY
+265 DSKNAELEDANIIY

-291 IIHKHSDESIADIEH
+291 IIHKHSDESIADIER
-306 DLIKLIKLIKLNT
+306 DLIELNT
-319 KAIPDELFCRKILD
+319 DAIPDELFCRKILD
-333 TKRCYPQ
+333 KKRCYPK
-340 IKRYESKSV
+340 IKRYESKSA

-373 DWIDGNEEK
+373 GWIDGNEEK
-382 GTEGLKKESDGA
+382 GIKGLKAENKSDENLIQA
-394 LSDGALI
+394 LKGKI
-401 EALIKKIEGPNSASN
+401 EA
-416 SKSKSNQSK
+416 SKS
-425 GKQSSSNKSSAP
+425 GGENKSYIP
-437 MLRQLSMAKKTLSS
+437 MLRQMFMAQKTLSS
-451 LDKKGIESLEV
+451 LGKKEIDSLEV

-467 DFCKTDGKLKDVA
+467 DFCKKDGKSKDVA

-514 LSIEENAY
+514 LSIENNAS

-538 MGDPEMDKPA
+538 TGDPEMDKPA
-548 TRLAR
+548 TKLAR

-657 TPFKDRLKGLKQNLR
+657 TPFKDRLKGLKQNS
-672 TAETDENWSDGMP
+672 AETDENWSKGMP

>member
-212 NRLSSQLKAQFC
+212 NRLSSQLKAQFGE
-224 KVDSGKLRIRD
+224 VDSSGKLSIRN
-235 PELEKTVNDVKQRLK
+235 PELKEEVDKVRERLK
-250 NYYAQKNKDKVEWAD
+250 KYYRKTGHNDWAND
-265 ESQNAELEDANIIY
+265 SKNAELEDANIIY

-291 IIHKHSDESIADIEH
+291 IIHKHSDESIADIER
-306 DLIKLIKLIKLNT
+306 DLIELNT
-319 KAIPDELFCRKILD
+319 EAIPDELFCRKILE
-333 TKRCYPQ
+333 TKRCYPK
-340 IKRYESKSV
+340 IKRYDSKSA

-360 GEEITDAQMGYYV
+360 GEEISDAQMGYYV
-373 DWIDGNEEK
+373 GWMEGNEEK
-382 GTEGLKKESDGA
+382 GTRGLKEENKSDK
-394 LSDGALI
+394 D
-401 EALIKKIEGPNSASN
+401 LIKALKEKIETVRAD
-416 SKSKSNQSK
+416 KSYV
-425 GKQSSSNKSSAP
+425 P
-437 MLRQLSMAKKTLSS
+437 LRRQMFMADKTLSS

-467 DFCKTDGKLKDVA
+467 NFCKTDGKLNDVA

-514 LSIEENAY
+514 LRIEKNAS

-538 MGDPEMDKPA
+538 TGDPEMDKPA
-548 TRLAR
+548 TKLAR

-657 TPFKDRLKGLKQNLR
+657 TPFKMRLAGLKQKN
-672 TAETDENWSDGMP
+672 DKVENDKDTFAGMP
-685 TPIETGKAD
+685 EPVETGKAD

>member
-1 MNSTT
+1 
-6 SHLGIVFEETTTREF
+6 
-21 SFIFD
+21 
-26 SEQHLRPLKFSFVQV
+26 
-41 HLEKEEFVVAKVV
+41 
-54 DVNTDNPLLAKDTAK
+54 
-69 FYAEKNGIAEILPDV
+69 
-84 MSKRFMLYKA
+84 MLYKA

-212 NRLSSQLKAQFC
+212 NRLSSQLKAQFIE
-224 KVDSGKLRIRD
+224 VDSGKLRIRD
-235 PELEKTVNDVKQRLK
+235 PELRAEVDEVRKRLRKYYQETGHND
-250 NYYAQKNKDKVEWAD
+250 WAE

-291 IIHKHSDESIADIEH
+291 IIHKHSDESIADIER

-319 KAIPDELFCRKILD
+319 DAIRNELFCRKILE
-333 TKRCYPQ
+333 TKRCYPK
-340 IKRYESKSV
+340 IKRYDSKSA

-373 DWIDGNEEK
+373 DWI
-382 GTEGLKKESDGA
+382 EGLKKESDH
-394 LSDGALI
+394 DLI
-401 EALIKKIEGPNSASN
+401 KALIKKIKEPNGASNSKSKSNLKEPNGASN

-425 GKQSSSNKSSAP
+425 GEQSSSNKSYPP
-437 MLRQLSMAKKTLSS
+437 MLRQLSMAEKTLSS

-467 DFCKTDGKLKDVA
+467 NFCKTDGKLNDVA

-548 TRLAR
+548 TKLAR

-657 TPFKDRLKGLKQNLR
+657 LPFKMRLAGLKQKN
-672 TAETDENWSDGMP
+672 DKVENDKDTFAGMP
-685 TPIETGKAD
+685 KPVETGKAD

>member
-1 MNSTT
+1 
-6 SHLGIVFEETTTREF
+6 
-21 SFIFD
+21 
-26 SEQHLRPLKFSFVQV
+26 
-41 HLEKEEFVVAKVV
+41 
-54 DVNTDNPLLAKDTAK
+54 
-69 FYAEKNGIAEILPDV
+69 
-84 MSKRFMLYKA
+84 
-94 RCEVVG
+94 
-100 KVNKAASPVKI
+100 
-111 EPLTQAIKTGS
+111 
-122 KVEPLDKEILSKLYS
+122 
-137 DDEPHFVQLGKTYS
+137 
-151 QTPESIANVSLNAD
+151 
-165 ELTTMH
+165 
-171 TCIFGMSGM
+171 
-180 GKTTTTATL
+180 
-189 LEELIFRGGKII
+189 
-201 LFDPHADYVNL
+201 
-212 NRLSSQLKAQFC
+212 
-224 KVDSGKLRIRD
+224 
-235 PELEKTVNDVKQRLK
+235 
-250 NYYAQKNKDKVEWAD
+250 
-265 ESQNAELEDANIIY
+265 
-279 RLLGFRSVLHGK
+279 
-291 IIHKHSDESIADIEH
+291 
-306 DLIKLIKLIKLNT
+306 
-319 KAIPDELFCRKILD
+319 
-333 TKRCYPQ
+333 
-340 IKRYESKSV
+340 
-349 FYTIRLIEAMA
+349 
-360 GEEITDAQMGYYV
+360 
-373 DWIDGNEEK
+373 
-382 GTEGLKKESDGA
+382 
-394 LSDGALI
+394 
-401 EALIKKIEGPNSASN
+401 
-416 SKSKSNQSK
+416 
-425 GKQSSSNKSSAP
+425 

-451 LDKKGIESLEV
+451 LKDKSIESLEV

-548 TRLAR
+548 TKLAR

-646 MRYSEEGKQKP
+646 MRYSEEGRQKP
-657 TPFKDRLKGLKQNLR
+657 TPFKDRLKGLKQLKQNIR
-672 TAETDENWSDGMP
+672 AVETNENSSEGMP

>member
-69 FYAEKNGIAEILPDV
+69 FYAEKNGIAEILPNV

-137 DDEPHFVQLGKTYS
+137 DDEPHFVQIGKTYS
-151 QTPESIANVSLNAD
+151 QTPESVANVSLNAD

-212 NRLSSQLKAQFC
+212 NRLSSQLKAQFGE
-224 KVDSGKLRIRD
+224 VDSSGKLSIRN
-235 PELEKTVNDVKQRLK
+235 PELKEEVDKVRERLK
-250 NYYAQKNKDKVEWAD
+250 KYYRKTGHNDWAND
-265 ESQNAELEDANIIY
+265 SKNAELEDANIIY

-291 IIHKHSDESIADIEH
+291 IIHKHSDESIADIER
-306 DLIKLIKLIKLNT
+306 DLIELNT
-319 KAIPDELFCRKILD
+319 DAIPDELFCRKILE
-333 TKRCYPQ
+333 TKRCYPK
-340 IKRYESKSV
+340 IKRYDSKSA

-360 GEEITDAQMGYYV
+360 GEEISDAQMGYYV
-373 DWIDGNEEK
+373 GWVEGNEEK
-382 GTEGLKKESDGA
+382 GTRGLKEENKSDK
-394 LSDGALI
+394 D
-401 EALIKKIEGPNSASN
+401 LIKALKEKIETVRAD
-416 SKSKSNQSK
+416 KSYV
-425 GKQSSSNKSSAP
+425 P
-437 MLRQLSMAKKTLSS
+437 LRRQMFMADKTLSS

-467 DFCKTDGKLKDVA
+467 NFCKTDGKLNDVA

-514 LSIEENAY
+514 LRIEKNAS

-538 MGDPEMDKPA
+538 TGDPEMDKPA
-548 TRLAR
+548 TKLAR

-576 PSSVDNLITSQ
+576 PSSVDNLVTSQ

-617 ENLKTVGEGTAIVT
+617 ENLKMVGEGTAIIT
-631 GVAMKTRTSILVDVR
+631 GVALKTRSSILVDIR
-646 MRYSEEGKQKP
+646 MRYSAEGKQKP
-657 TPFKDRLKGLKQNLR
+657 LPFKMRLAGLKQKNGKV
-672 TAETDENWSDGMP
+672 ENGKDTFAGMP
-685 TPIETGKAD
+685 EPVETGKAD

>member
-69 FYAEKNGIAEILPDV
+69 FYAEKNGIAEILPEV

-100 KVNKAASPVKI
+100 KVNKAAERVKI

-212 NRLSSQLKAQFC
+212 NRLSSQLKAQFIE
-224 KVDSGKLRIRD
+224 VDSGKLRIRD
-235 PELEKTVNDVKQRLK
+235 PELEKKVNDVKQRLK
-250 NYYAQKNKDKVEWAD
+250 DYYKWDDDSK
-265 ESQNAELEDANIIY
+265 NAELEDANIIY

-291 IIHKHSDESIADIEH
+291 IIHKHSDESIDDIER
-306 DLIKLIKLIKLNT
+306 DLIKLNT
-319 KAIPDELFCRKILD
+319 KAISDELFCRKILE
-333 TKRCYPQ
+333 TKRCYPK

-360 GEEITDAQMGYYV
+360 GEEISDAQMGYYV
-373 DWIDGNEEK
+373 DWIER
-382 GTEGLKKESDGA
+382 LKKESDG
-394 LSDGALI
+394 DLI

-416 SKSKSNQSK
+416 KSYP
-425 GKQSSSNKSSAP
+425 P

-548 TRLAR
+548 TKLAR

-646 MRYSEEGKQKP
+646 MRYSEEGRQKP
-657 TPFKDRLKGLKQNLR
+657 TPFKDRLKGLKQNIR
-672 TAETDENWSDGMP
+672 AVETNENSSEGMP

>member
-100 KVNKAASPVKI
+100 KVNKAAERVKI

-122 KVEPLDKEILSKLYS
+122 KVELLDKEILSKLYS
-137 DDEPHFVQLGKTYS
+137 DDEPHFIQLGKTYS

-212 NRLSSQLKAQFC
+212 NRLSDHLKKQFGD
-224 KVDSGKLRIRD
+224 VDASGKLDIRN
-235 PELEKTVNDVKQRLK
+235 PKLKEKVHAVKQRLK
-250 NYYAQKNKDKVEWAD
+250 NYYTEKNKVEWAD

-291 IIHKHSDESIADIEH
+291 IIHKHSDESIADIER
-306 DLIKLIKLIKLNT
+306 DLIKLNT
-319 KAIPDELFCRKILD
+319 KAISDELFCRKILE
-333 TKRCYPQ
+333 TKRCYPK
-340 IKRYESKSV
+340 IKRYDSKSA

-360 GEEITDAQMGYYV
+360 GEEISDAQMGYYV
-373 DWIDGNEEK
+373 DWI
-382 GTEGLKKESDGA
+382 EGLKKESDH
-394 LSDGALI
+394 D
-401 EALIKKIEGPNSASN
+401 LIKALEHKINTVRPDKSYGPLRR
-416 SKSKSNQSK
+416 Q
-425 GKQSSSNKSSAP
+425 
-437 MLRQLSMAKKTLSS
+437 MLMAEKTLSS
-451 LDKKGIESLEV
+451 LKDKSIESLEV

-514 LSIEENAY
+514 LSIEKNAS

-548 TRLAR
+548 TKLAR

-657 TPFKDRLKGLKQNLR
+657 TPFKMRLAGLKQKN
-672 TAETDENWSDGMP
+672 DKVENDKDTFAGMP
-685 TPIETGKAD
+685 EPVETGKAD

>member
-21 SFIFD
+21 SFIFN

-137 DDEPHFVQLGKTYS
+137 DDEPHFVQIGKTYS
-151 QTPESIANVSLNAD
+151 QTPESVANVSLNAD

-212 NRLSSQLKAQFC
+212 NRLSSQLKAQFGE
-224 KVDSGKLRIRD
+224 VDSSGKLSIRN
-235 PELEKTVNDVKQRLK
+235 PELKEKVATVRKRLEDYYRKTGHND
-250 NYYAQKNKDKVEWAD
+250 WAND
-265 ESQNAELEDANIIY
+265 SKNAELEDANIIY

-291 IIHKHSDESIADIEH
+291 IIHKHSDESIADIER
-306 DLIKLIKLIKLNT
+306 DLIELIELHT
-319 KAIPDELFCRKILD
+319 DAIPDELFCRKILL
-333 TKRCYPQ
+333 Q
-340 IKRYESKSV
+340 MKRYPEVKFYEGKGY
-349 FYTIRLIEAMA
+349 FYTLRLIEAMS
-360 GEEITDAQMGYYV
+360 GQTITEAQEGYYR
-373 DWIDGNEEK
+373 DWILGDGKTSGIWDTSLSEQDV
-382 GTEGLKKESDGA
+382 LKKLLDRVDKLDDKVTSKTA
-394 LSDGALI
+394 I
-401 EALIKKIEGPNSASN
+401 E
-416 SKSKSNQSK
+416 
-425 GKQSSSNKSSAP
+425 
-437 MLRQLSMAKKTLSS
+437 RQLKLTLDRVDSLKKKHQSVS
-451 LDKKGIESLEV
+451 IETFTK
-462 EEFVN
+462 EFIEQA
-467 DFCKTDGKLKDVA
+467 GKLYNASVA
-480 VTCFDLSDLES
+480 CFDLSDLET

-514 LSIEENAY
+514 LSIEKNAS

-538 MGDPEMDKPA
+538 TGDPEMDKPA
-548 TRLAR
+548 TKLAR

-631 GVAMKTRTSILVDVR
+631 GVALKTRTSILVDVR

>member
-224 KVDSGKLRIRD
+224 EVDSGKLRIRD
-235 PELEKTVNDVKQRLK
+235 PELERN
-250 NYYAQKNKDKVEWAD
+250 
-265 ESQNAELEDANIIY
+265 SQ
-279 RLLGFRSVLHGK
+279 
-291 IIHKHSDESIADIEH
+291 
-306 DLIKLIKLIKLNT
+306 
-319 KAIPDELFCRKILD
+319 
-333 TKRCYPQ
+333 
-340 IKRYESKSV
+340 
-349 FYTIRLIEAMA
+349 
-360 GEEITDAQMGYYV
+360 
-373 DWIDGNEEK
+373 
-382 GTEGLKKESDGA
+382 
-394 LSDGALI
+394 
-401 EALIKKIEGPNSASN
+401 
-416 SKSKSNQSK
+416 
-425 GKQSSSNKSSAP
+425 
-437 MLRQLSMAKKTLSS
+437 
-451 LDKKGIESLEV
+451 
-462 EEFVN
+462 
-467 DFCKTDGKLKDVA
+467 
-480 VTCFDLSDLES
+480 
-491 DEVRRALIYAVVSFI
+491 
-506 FEKYKSKE
+506 
-514 LSIEENAY
+514 
-522 PILFAIEE
+522 
-530 ARTLIPRA
+530 
-538 MGDPEMDKPA
+538 
-548 TRLAR
+548 
-553 SAVRSIATEGRK
+553 
-565 MGLGLLVISQT
+565 
-576 PSSVDNLITSQ
+576 
-587 ANTQIL
+587 
-593 HRMTNPDDLTYIK
+593 
-606 QISESLSQEDL
+606 
-617 ENLKTVGEGTAIVT
+617 
-631 GVAMKTRTSILVDVR
+631 
-646 MRYSEEGKQKP
+646 
-657 TPFKDRLKGLKQNLR
+657 
-672 TAETDENWSDGMP
+672 
-685 TPIETGKAD
+685 
-694 LSNDEL
+694 

>member
-137 DDEPHFVQLGKTYS
+137 DDEPHFVQIGKTYS

-212 NRLSSQLKAQFC
+212 NRLSSQLKAQFGE
-224 KVDSGKLRIRD
+224 VDPSGKLSIRN
-235 PELEKTVNDVKQRLK
+235 PELKEKVNKVRKERLK
-250 NYYAQKNKDKVEWAD
+250 KYYQETGHNDWAD
-265 ESQNAELEDANIIY
+265 ESKNEELEDANIIY

-291 IIHKHSDESIADIEH
+291 IIHKHSDESIADIER
-306 DLIKLIKLIKLNT
+306 DLIDLNT
-319 KAIPDELFCRKILD
+319 DAIPDELFCRKILLQ
-333 TKRCYPQ
+333 TKRYPEV
-340 IKRYESKSV
+340 KFYEGKGY
-349 FYTIRLIEAMA
+349 FYTLRLIEAMS
-360 GEEITDAQMGYYV
+360 GQTITEAQEGYYR
-373 DWIDGNEEK
+373 DWILGDGQQTSGILYMDTSLSEQDV
-382 GTEGLKKESDGA
+382 LKKLLECVGKLDNKVTSKTA
-394 LSDGALI
+394 I
-401 EALIKKIEGPNSASN
+401 E
-416 SKSKSNQSK
+416 
-425 GKQSSSNKSSAP
+425 
-437 MLRQLSMAKKTLSS
+437 RQLKLTLDRVDSLKKKHQPLN
-451 LDKKGIESLEV
+451 IETFTK
-462 EEFVN
+462 EFIEQA
-467 DFCKTDGKLKDVA
+467 GKLYNASVA
-480 VTCFDLSDLES
+480 CFDLSDLET

-514 LSIEENAY
+514 LRIEENAS

-538 MGDPEMDKPA
+538 TGDPEMDKPA
-548 TRLAR
+548 TKLAR

-646 MRYSEEGKQKP
+646 MRYSEEGRQKP
-657 TPFKDRLKGLKQNLR
+657 TPFKDRLKGLKQNIR
-672 TAETDENWSDGMP
+672 AVETNENSSEGMP
-685 TPIETGKAD
+685 KPVETGKAV
-694 LSNDEL
+694 LSNDDSNSPPDGKNLS

>member
-69 FYAEKNGIAEILPDV
+69 FYAEKNGIAEILPEV

-100 KVNKAASPVKI
+100 KVNKAAERVKI

-212 NRLSSQLKAQFC
+212 NRLSSQLKAQFG
-224 KVDSGKLRIRD
+224 KVDSSGKLSIRN
-235 PELEKTVNDVKQRLK
+235 PELKEKVNKVREERLK
-250 NYYAQKNKDKVEWAD
+250 KYYQETGHNDWAE

-291 IIHKHSDESIADIEH
+291 IIHKHSDESIADIER
-306 DLIKLIKLIKLNT
+306 DLIDLNT
-319 KAIPDELFCRKILD
+319 DAIPDELFCRKILE
-333 TKRCYPQ
+333 TKRCYPK
-340 IKRYESKSV
+340 IKRYDSKSA

-373 DWIDGNEEK
+373 AWIDGNEEK
-382 GTEGLKKESDGA
+382 GTRGLKEENKSDK
-394 LSDGALI
+394 DLI
-401 EALIKKIEGPNSASN
+401 EALKKEIKTVRAD
-416 SKSKSNQSK
+416 KSYV
-425 GKQSSSNKSSAP
+425 P
-437 MLRQLSMAKKTLSS
+437 LRRQMFMADKTLSS

-491 DEVRRALIYAVVSFI
+491 DEVRRALIYAVVSFV

-514 LSIEENAY
+514 LSIEKNAS

-538 MGDPEMDKPA
+538 TGDPEMDKPA
-548 TRLAR
+548 TKLAR

-657 TPFKDRLKGLKQNLR
+657 LPFKMRLAGLKQKN
-672 TAETDENWSDGMP
+672 DKVENDKDTFAGMP
-685 TPIETGKAD
+685 EPVETGKAD

>member
-137 DDEPHFVQLGKTYS
+137 DDEPHFVQIGKTYS
-151 QTPESIANVSLNAD
+151 QTPESVANVSLNAD

-212 NRLSSQLKAQFC
+212 NRLSDHLKKQFGD
-224 KVDSGKLRIRD
+224 VDSSGKLDIRNHT
-235 PELEKTVNDVKQRLK
+235 LKRKVHDVKQRLI
-250 NYYAQKNKDKVEWAD
+250 NYYTQKNQVEWAD

-279 RLLGFRSVLHGK
+279 RLLGFRSVLEGK
-291 IIHKHSDESIADIEH
+291 IIHKRNDESIADIER
-306 DLIKLIKLIKLNT
+306 DLIDLNT
-319 KAIPDELFCRKILD
+319 DAIPDELFCRKILE
-333 TKRCYPQ
+333 TKRCYPK
-340 IKRYESKSV
+340 IKRYDSKSA

-373 DWIDGNEEK
+373 AWIDGNEEK
-382 GTEGLKKESDGA
+382 GIEGLKKESDGA
-394 LSDGALI
+394 LI
-401 EALIKKIEGPNSASN
+401 EALKKKIKESNSASN
-416 SKSKSNQSK
+416 SKSKSNQPE
-425 GKQSSSNKSSAP
+425 GEQSSSNKSYIP
-437 MLRQLSMAKKTLSS
+437 MRRQMFMADKTLSS

-467 DFCKTDGKLKDVA
+467 NFCKTDGKLNDVA

-514 LSIEENAY
+514 LRIEENAS

-538 MGDPEMDKPA
+538 TGDPEMDKPA
-548 TRLAR
+548 TKLAR

-576 PSSVDNLITSQ
+576 PSSVDNLVTSQ

-657 TPFKDRLKGLKQNLR
+657 TPFKMRLAGLKQKN
-672 TAETDENWSDGMP
+672 DKVENDKDTFAGMP
-685 TPIETGKAD
+685 EPVETGKAD